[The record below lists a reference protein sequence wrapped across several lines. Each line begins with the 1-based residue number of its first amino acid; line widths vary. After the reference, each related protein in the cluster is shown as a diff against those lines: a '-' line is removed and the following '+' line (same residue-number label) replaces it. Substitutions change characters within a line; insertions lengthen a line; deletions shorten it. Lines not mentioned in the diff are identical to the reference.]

1 MSNHAFAW
9 EDRYLLGH
17 VQMDATHRE
26 FVECVD
32 ALLRVPDAELAVALA
47 AFARHAESHFGEED
61 RWMAE
66 SDFPARGCHAD
77 EHAKVL
83 ESVLAVQAELAAGNV
98 GLVRELAQA
107 LQDWFPAHADYMDSA
122 LAQWLV
128 RRSHAGAPLVF
139 RRQAMTV
146 AAMP

>member
-1 MSNHAFAW
+1 MTEREFVW

-17 VQMDATHRE
+17 AQMDDTHRA
-26 FVECVD
+26 FVDCVD
-32 ALLRVPDAELAVALA
+32 ALLSLPDEDLPEALA
-47 AFARHAESHFGEED
+47 AFARHAEAHFGEED
-61 RWMAE
+61 RWIAE

-83 ESVLAVQAELAAGNV
+83 ASVVAVQAELAAGNTA
-98 GLVRELAQA
+98 LVRELAQA

-139 RRQAMTV
+139 RRQSVAL